1 MVILSY
7 SFINQDIMSLFQF
20 TLNKLVIYTME
31 STYKKCLREE

>member
-20 TLNKLVIYTME
+20 TLNKLCLLYTSDAADE
-31 STYKKCLREE
+31 